1 MIRTTVC
8 PKSWNSR
15 SFSRT
20 TVCPRWISGAVGSI
34 PSFTRKGRPFASW
47 RSSSPAGSASTAF
60 RCRYMACS
68 WGLAKGAQCYGLA
81 PDGQISAALARPAA
95 ARMEPRVPDL
105 PYTEPHSADGN
116 GNGHVADPFDDLFAA
131 PALPG
136 PPPEVRKR
144 KPKLKKLRFLL
155 VFTGLGILAL
165 ISTIFGMMLSVSSD
179 LPSLENHAQ
188 LRVAKNSVLYSAS
201 GKTVQLAKLAGAEN
215 RILDTEKDISPNVK
229 NAVIAIEDKRF
240 YEHSGVDYRGIARA
254 VVQDLMRKSAAQ
266 GASTITQQFVKNV
279 LEAQG
284 KRTVFQKLRE
294 AALAYHLER
303 QWTKGKILT
312 EYLNTIYFGN
322 GAYGIESAARTY
334 FGKGTDTY
342 NPDAPKA
349 ATNLAPWEAAYL
361 AGMIASPSAFDPVQH
376 PVASHTRMLIVLQNM
391 LKQGM
396 ITRPQYEQSRNRYIV
411 PAQVRPPRPDSRV
424 PYYSSWVTQQLLDRY
439 HSTGLVFGG
448 GLKVTTSLDS
458 DLQAAAEQAI
468 QGRLGGIGPSASLVA
483 IDNKTGEVKAM
494 VGGTDFEH
502 RPFNL
507 ATNGHRQPGSSFK
520 PFTLIGALEKGVSP
534 GRTFAS
540 SPHCWN
546 VPHSKGER
554 FCPKNYNDAYN
565 GVASLTGATVTS
577 DNSVY
582 AQLGI
587 DIVGTNKIA
596 RVAHLMGVRTPLSRN
611 YAMILGGLKECV
623 TPLEMAYAY
632 STLAN
637 NGERVWGTMG
647 PSSRSP
653 VAIEKVLDA
662 DGHTRDV
669 NHVRHRRVI
678 PYGIAQEA
686 KGILAQVISSGTGKE
701 AQISEFAA
709 GKTGT
714 TENYG
719 DAWFVGFNKDLTVAV
734 WVGYPDKLKP
744 MLTEFRGGPVA
755 GGTYPAEIWHDFMTA
770 WIKLRDGRK
779 AARDA
784 AKGLDTTTDT
794 TPVLTPT
801 TSTPTQ
807 AAPTQTQQ
815 APAQI
820 PAATPQQAPAQQTPT
835 PAVTTT
841 PQQAPAQQAQPTPTP
856 APTPSGGTG
865 TAPTGT
871 GTG

>member
-1 MIRTTVC
+1 
-8 PKSWNSR
+8 
-15 SFSRT
+15 
-20 TVCPRWISGAVGSI
+20 
-34 PSFTRKGRPFASW
+34 
-47 RSSSPAGSASTAF
+47 
-60 RCRYMACS
+60 
-68 WGLAKGAQCYGLA
+68 
-81 PDGQISAALARPAA
+81 
-95 ARMEPRVPDL
+95 MEPRVPDL
-105 PYTEPHSADGN
+105 TDTQPETRHADGN
-116 GNGHVADPFDDLFAA
+116 GHAADPLEELFAA
-131 PALPG
+131 PQRPG
-136 PPPEVRKR
+136 PAPEVRKR
-144 KPKLKKLRFLL
+144 KPKLKKLRFFL
-155 VFTGLGILAL
+155 VFAGLGALAI

-188 LRVAKNSVLYSAS
+188 LRVARNSVLYSSA
-201 GKTVQLAKLAGAEN
+201 GKDVTLAKLTGSQN
-215 RILDTEKDISPNVK
+215 RILDESNEISPNVK

-254 VVQDLMRKSAAQ
+254 VLQDLLRQRAAQ

-303 QWTKGKILT
+303 QWTKDKILT
-312 EYLNTIYFGN
+312 QYLNTIYFGN

-334 FGKGTDTY
+334 FGTDSEY
-342 NPDAPKA
+342 DPHAQKR
-349 ATNLAPWEAAYL
+349 ATNLAPWQAAYI
-361 AGMIASPSAFDPVQH
+361 AGMIASPSAYDPVQH
-376 PVASHTRMLIVLQNM
+376 PVASHARMNLVLLRMLQ
-391 LKQGM
+391 QGM
-396 ITRPQYEQSRNRYIV
+396 INRAQYDEQKNFYIS
-411 PAQVRPPRPDSRV
+411 PKSVRPPRPDSRV
-424 PYYSSWVTQQLLDRY
+424 PYFSSWVTQQLLDRY

-468 QGRLGGIGPSASLVA
+468 QGRLAGIGPSASLVA

-494 VGGTDFEH
+494 VGGSDFEH

-534 GRTFAS
+534 ERTFAS
-540 SPHCWN
+540 SPHCWS

-554 FCPKNYNDAYN
+554 FCPKNYNDSYA
-565 GVASLTGATVTS
+565 GVTTLTGATVNS

-582 AQLGI
+582 SQLGI

-611 YAMILGGLKECV
+611 YAMILGGLQEGV

-653 VAIEKVLDA
+653 VAIDKVLDP
-662 DGHTRDV
+662 DGHTRDQ
-669 NHVRHRRVI
+669 NHIRHTRVI
-678 PYGIAQEA
+678 PYGVAQTA
-686 KGILAQVISSGTGKE
+686 KGILSQVITSGTGKA
-701 AQISEFAA
+701 AQIGEFAA

-744 MLTEFRGGPVA
+744 MLTEYHGDAVA
-755 GGTYPAEIWHDFMTA
+755 GGTFPAEIWHDFMTS
-770 WIKLRDGRK
+770 WIKIRDARK
-779 AARDA
+779 AVREHKDPSEI
-784 AKGLDTTTDT
+784 T
-794 TPVLTPT
+794 TPQTTVTQTPST
-801 TSTPTQ
+801 TPSESAPAPTSSTPAQTR
-807 AAPTQTQQ
+807 APAPKTTKPTQKT
-815 APAQI
+815 
-820 PAATPQQAPAQQTPT
+820 PAQQP
-835 PAVTTT
+835 
-841 PQQAPAQQAQPTPTP
+841 PAQTQPAPPQNPTPTP
-856 APTPSGGTG
+856 QPAPTDGGGTG
-865 TAPTGT
+865 TPPPAGNATPQGQTTG
-871 GTG
+871 

>member
-1 MIRTTVC
+1 
-8 PKSWNSR
+8 
-15 SFSRT
+15 
-20 TVCPRWISGAVGSI
+20 
-34 PSFTRKGRPFASW
+34 
-47 RSSSPAGSASTAF
+47 
-60 RCRYMACS
+60 
-68 WGLAKGAQCYGLA
+68 
-81 PDGQISAALARPAA
+81 
-95 ARMEPRVPDL
+95 MEPRVPDL
-105 PYTEPHSADGN
+105 TDTQPETRHADGN
-116 GNGHVADPFDDLFAA
+116 GHAADPLEELFAA
-131 PALPG
+131 PQRPG
-136 PPPEVRKR
+136 PAPEVRKR
-144 KPKLKKLRFLL
+144 KPKLKKLRFFL
-155 VFTGLGILAL
+155 VFAGLGALAI

-188 LRVAKNSVLYSAS
+188 LRVARNSVLYSSA
-201 GKTVQLAKLAGAEN
+201 GKDVTLAKLTGSQN
-215 RILDTEKDISPNVK
+215 RILDESNEISPNVK

-254 VVQDLMRKSAAQ
+254 VLQDLLRQRAAQ

-303 QWTKGKILT
+303 QWTKDKILT
-312 EYLNTIYFGN
+312 QYLNTIYFGN

-334 FGKGTDTY
+334 FGTDSEY
-342 NPDAPKA
+342 DPHAQKR
-349 ATNLAPWEAAYL
+349 ATNLAPWQAAYI
-361 AGMIASPSAFDPVQH
+361 AGMIASPSAYDPVQH
-376 PVASHTRMLIVLQNM
+376 PVASHARMNLVLLRMLQ
-391 LKQGM
+391 QGM
-396 ITRPQYEQSRNRYIV
+396 INRAQYDEQKNFYIS
-411 PAQVRPPRPDSRV
+411 PKSVRPPRPDSRV
-424 PYYSSWVTQQLLDRY
+424 PYFSSWVTQQLLDRY

-468 QGRLGGIGPSASLVA
+468 QGRLAGIGPSASLVA

-494 VGGTDFEH
+494 VGGSDFEH

-534 GRTFAS
+534 ERTFAS
-540 SPHCWN
+540 SPHCWS

-554 FCPKNYNDAYN
+554 FCPKNYNDSYA
-565 GVASLTGATVTS
+565 GVTTLTGATVNS

-582 AQLGI
+582 SQLGI

-611 YAMILGGLKECV
+611 YAMILGGLQEGV

-653 VAIEKVLDA
+653 VAIDKVLDP
-662 DGHTRDV
+662 DGHTRDQ
-669 NHVRHRRVI
+669 NHIRHTRVI
-678 PYGIAQEA
+678 PYGVAQTA
-686 KGILAQVISSGTGKE
+686 KGILSQVITSGTGKA
-701 AQISEFAA
+701 AQIGEFAA

-744 MLTEFRGGPVA
+744 MLTEYHGDAVA
-755 GGTYPAEIWHDFMTA
+755 GGTFPAEIWHDFMTS
-770 WIKLRDGRK
+770 WIKIRDARK
-779 AARDA
+779 AVREHKDPSEI
-784 AKGLDTTTDT
+784 T
-794 TPVLTPT
+794 TPQTTVTQTPST
-801 TSTPTQ
+801 TPAESAPAPTSSTPAQTR
-807 AAPTQTQQ
+807 APAPKTTKPTQKT
-815 APAQI
+815 
-820 PAATPQQAPAQQTPT
+820 PAQQP
-835 PAVTTT
+835 
-841 PQQAPAQQAQPTPTP
+841 PAQTQPAPPQNPTPTP
-856 APTPSGGTG
+856 QPAPTDGGGTG
-865 TAPTGT
+865 TPPPAGNATPQGQTTG
-871 GTG
+871 

>member
-1 MIRTTVC
+1 M
-8 PKSWNSR
+8 
-15 SFSRT
+15 
-20 TVCPRWISGAVGSI
+20 SGAVGSM
-34 PSFTRKGRPFASW
+34 PSFTRKGSPRASW
-47 RSSSPAGSASTAF
+47 RSSSPAGSASTAL
-60 RCRYMACS
+60 RSRYSACS
-68 WGLAKGAQCYGLA
+68 EGLAKGSQCYGLA
-81 PDGQISAALARPAA
+81 PAGQISAALRPSAA

-105 PYTEPHSADGN
+105 TDTPPETAH
-116 GNGHVADPFDDLFAA
+116 GNGHVADAFDEWFAA
-131 PALPG
+131 PASPG
-136 PPPEVRKR
+136 PTPEVRKR
-144 KPKLKKLRFLL
+144 KPKLKKLRFFL
-155 VFTGLGILAL
+155 VFAGLGALAV

-188 LRVAKNSVLYSAS
+188 LRVAGNSVLFSGS

-229 NAVIAIEDKRF
+229 NAVIAIEEKRF

-254 VVQDLMRKSAAQ
+254 VVQDLLRKSAAQ

-284 KRTVFQKLRE
+284 QRTVFQKLRE

-303 QWTKGKILT
+303 QWPKDKILT
-312 EYLNTIYFGN
+312 QYLNTIYFGN

-334 FGKGTDTY
+334 FGA
-342 NPDAPKA
+342 DAEYDPHAEKR
-349 ATNLAPWEAAYL
+349 ATNLAPWQAAYI
-361 AGMIASPSAFDPVQH
+361 AGMIASPSAYDPVQH
-376 PVASHTRMLIVLQNM
+376 PVASHARMNQVLSNM
-391 LKQGM
+391 LQQGM
-396 ITRPQYEQSRNRYIV
+396 ITRGQYDSQKNFYIS
-411 PAQVRPPRPDSRV
+411 PKNVRPPRPDSRV
-424 PYYSSWVTQQLLDRY
+424 PYFSSWVTQQLLDRY

-458 DLQAAAEQAI
+458 DLQDAAVQAI

-494 VGGTDFEH
+494 VGGSDFEH

-540 SPHCWN
+540 APHCFP
-546 VPHSKGER
+546 VPHSPGEK
-554 FCPKNYNDAYN
+554 FCPKNYNDAYA
-565 GVASLTGATVTS
+565 GVATLTGATVTS

-582 AQLGI
+582 AELGV
-587 DIVGTNKIA
+587 DVVGTNKIA
-596 RVAHLMGVRTPLSRN
+596 RVAHQMGVRTPLSRN
-611 YAMILGGLKECV
+611 LAMTLGGLKEGV

-653 VAIEKVLDA
+653 VAIEKVLDP

-669 NHVRHRRVI
+669 NHVRHTRVI
-678 PYGIAQEA
+678 PYGVAQNA
-686 KGILAQVISSGTGKE
+686 KGILASVISGGTGKA

-719 DAWFVGFNKDLTVAV
+719 DAWFVGFNKDMTVAV
-734 WVGYPDKLKP
+734 WVGYPDKLRP
-744 MLTEFRGGPVA
+744 MLTEYRGGPVA

-770 WIKLRDGRK
+770 WIKIRDDRK
-779 AARDA
+779 AARCGDKCA
-784 AKGLDTTTDT
+784 NTTTTT

-801 TSTPTQ
+801 ATTPAQTTPTQ
-807 AAPTQTQQ
+807 QTQAPQTQTP
-815 APAQI
+815 APAAKQ
-820 PAATPQQAPAQQTPT
+820 PAQKTPTKPPAQQQ
-835 PAVTTT
+835 PA
-841 PQQAPAQQAQPTPTP
+841 PQQP
-856 APTPSGGTG
+856 APTPQPAPPPGDGGGGTG
-865 TAPTGT
+865 TPPAGATTPPPTGA
-871 GTG
+871 